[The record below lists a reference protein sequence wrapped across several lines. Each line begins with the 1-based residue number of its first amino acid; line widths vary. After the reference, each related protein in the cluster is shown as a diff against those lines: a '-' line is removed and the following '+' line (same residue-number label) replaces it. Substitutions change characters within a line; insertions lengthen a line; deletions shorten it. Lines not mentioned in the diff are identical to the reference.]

1 MKRKTFFLKTP
12 KQSAFWNKK
21 RIFFWEE
28 MWRERE
34 RIVKYLLKT
43 IKYFI
48 YRFNLFIFA
57 NTII

>member
-21 RIFFWEE
+21 RIFFGEE

-34 RIVKYLLKT
+34 
-43 IKYFI
+43 
-48 YRFNLFIFA
+48 
-57 NTII
+57 